1 MPQLWKLFGLQLNF
15 KLQKYTYWLTFTG
28 INLTSLYFKL
38 GDLDFV
44 EYKYDQQFAFNVLN
58 NCRNGKIFNYIDSSA
73 GVPAGPLLY
82 LYECVGGIFGITSY
96 KNLLIF
102 EILISHFLLLVLF
115 YFLNSKVNNYSNLL
129 IFSFLALNPY
139 LIVIGRNPGVTA
151 HYELFTVLFLYFFI
165 YRNDKKKNSFYLGVI
180 STLSFAAYIP
190 IFVTNICIL
199 GTSLAFK
206 KLNNV
211 KNVIYGCL
219 VGSTIALLLFVPY
232 FLNNNL
238 NTPSSRSG
246 SWGLSSFWRILL
258 DLQSGKS
265 IIVKVQHVDDYALL
279 NSYYPQFDAVAN
291 LNYFLIFLILLY
303 SIQNLIKK
311 FFSQN
316 ISDFDVLFFSS
327 LIVSGVVFTLF
338 DIPLY
343 AHYLLSLIVLVY
355 IYTFSII
362 NKKILTV
369 VLIVFFTVT
378 NIYLNSSF
386 FNFIEINN
394 GAHKSDYGK
403 VYNICGCC
411 TENIKECKGQ

>member
-1 MPQLWKLFGLQLNF
+1 LRKLFGLQLNF
-15 KLQKYTYWLTFTG
+15 KLEKYTYWLTFTG

-58 NCRNGKIFNYIDSSA
+58 NCRNGEIFNYIDSSA

-180 STLSFAAYIP
+180 STLAFAAYIP

-206 KLNNV
+206 KLDNI

-238 NTPSSRSG
+238 ITPSSRSG

-279 NSYYPQFDAVAN
+279 NSYYPQFDVVAN

-343 AHYLLSLIVLVY
+343 AHYLLSLIVLIY

-369 VLIVFFTVT
+369 VLIVFFTIT

-394 GAHKSDYGK
+394 GAHRSDYGK

>member
-1 MPQLWKLFGLQLNF
+1 MRKLFGLQLNF

-58 NCRNGKIFNYIDSSA
+58 NCRNGEIFNYIDSSA

-180 STLSFAAYIP
+180 STLAFAAYIP

-206 KLNNV
+206 KLDNI

-279 NSYYPQFDAVAN
+279 NSYYPQFDVVAN

-343 AHYLLSLIVLVY
+343 AHYLLSLIVLIY

-369 VLIVFFTVT
+369 VLIVFFTIT

-394 GAHKSDYGK
+394 GAHRSDYGK

>member
-394 GAHKSDYGK
+394 GAHRSDYGK

>member
-369 VLIVFFTVT
+369 VLIVFFTIT

>member
-1 MPQLWKLFGLQLNF
+1 MRKLFGLQLNF

-58 NCRNGKIFNYIDSSA
+58 NCRNGEIFNYIDSSA

-115 YFLNSKVNNYSNLL
+115 YFLNSQVNNYSNLL

-180 STLSFAAYIP
+180 STLAFAAYIP

-206 KLNNV
+206 KLDNV

-279 NSYYPQFDAVAN
+279 NSYYPQFDVVAN
-291 LNYFLIFLILLY
+291 LNYFLIFLLLLY

-311 FFSQN
+311 IFSQN
-316 ISDFDVLFFSS
+316 ISDFDILFFGS

-343 AHYLLSLIVLVY
+343 AHYLLSLIVLIY

-369 VLIVFFTVT
+369 VLIVFFTISNT
-378 NIYLNSSF
+378 YLNSSF

-394 GAHKSDYGK
+394 GAHRSDYGK

>member
-1 MPQLWKLFGLQLNF
+1 MRKLFGLQLNF
-15 KLQKYTYWLTFTG
+15 KPQKYTYWLTFTG

-58 NCRNGKIFNYIDSSA
+58 NCRNGEIFNYIDSSA

-180 STLSFAAYIP
+180 STLAFAAYIP

-206 KLNNV
+206 KLDNI

-238 NTPSSRSG
+238 ITPSSRSG

-279 NSYYPQFDAVAN
+279 NSYYPQFDVVAN

-343 AHYLLSLIVLVY
+343 AHYLLSLIVLIY

-369 VLIVFFTVT
+369 VLIVFFTIT

-394 GAHKSDYGK
+394 GAHRSDYGK

>member
-1 MPQLWKLFGLQLNF
+1 LRKLFGLQLNF
-15 KLQKYTYWLTFTG
+15 KPQKYTYWLTFTG

-58 NCRNGKIFNYIDSSA
+58 NCRNGEIFNYIDSSA

-180 STLSFAAYIP
+180 STLAFAAYIP

-206 KLNNV
+206 KLDNI

-238 NTPSSRSG
+238 ITPSSRSG

-279 NSYYPQFDAVAN
+279 NSYYPQFDVVAN

-343 AHYLLSLIVLVY
+343 AHYLLSLIVLIY

-369 VLIVFFTVT
+369 VLIVFFTIT

-394 GAHKSDYGK
+394 GAHRSDYGK

>member
-1 MPQLWKLFGLQLNF
+1 MRKLFGLQLNF
-15 KLQKYTYWLTFTG
+15 KLEKYTYWLTFTG

-58 NCRNGKIFNYIDSSA
+58 NCRNGEIFNYIDSSA

-180 STLSFAAYIP
+180 STLAFAAYIP

-206 KLNNV
+206 KLDNI

-238 NTPSSRSG
+238 ITPSSRSG

-279 NSYYPQFDAVAN
+279 NSYYPQFDVVAN

-343 AHYLLSLIVLVY
+343 AHYLLSLIVLIY

-369 VLIVFFTVT
+369 VLIVFFTIT

-394 GAHKSDYGK
+394 GAHRSDYGK

>member
-1 MPQLWKLFGLQLNF
+1 MWKLFGLQLNF

-199 GTSLAFK
+199 CTSLALK

-343 AHYLLSLIVLVY
+343 AHYLLSLIVLIY

-369 VLIVFFTVT
+369 VLIVFFTIT

-394 GAHKSDYGK
+394 GAHRSDYGK

>member
-1 MPQLWKLFGLQLNF
+1 MRKLFGLQLNF

-58 NCRNGKIFNYIDSSA
+58 NCRNGEIFNYIDSSA

-180 STLSFAAYIP
+180 STLAFAAYIP

-206 KLNNV
+206 KLDNI

-238 NTPSSRSG
+238 ITPSSRSG

-279 NSYYPQFDAVAN
+279 NSYYPQFDVVAN

-343 AHYLLSLIVLVY
+343 AHYLLSLIVLIY

-369 VLIVFFTVT
+369 VLIVFFTIT

-394 GAHKSDYGK
+394 GAHRSDYGK

-411 TENIKECKGQ
+411 TENIKECRGQ

>member
-1 MPQLWKLFGLQLNF
+1 MWKLFGLQLNF

>member
-1 MPQLWKLFGLQLNF
+1 MWKLFGLQLNF

-115 YFLNSKVNNYSNLL
+115 YFLNSKVNNYSKLL

-199 GTSLAFK
+199 GTSLALK

-246 SWGLSSFWRILL
+246 SCGLSSFWRILL

-279 NSYYPQFDAVAN
+279 NSYYPKFDVVAN
-291 LNYFLIFLILLY
+291 LNYFLIFIILLY

-343 AHYLLSLIVLVY
+343 AHYLLSLIVLIY

-369 VLIVFFTVT
+369 VLIVFFTIT

-394 GAHKSDYGK
+394 GAHRSDYGK

-411 TENIKECKGQ
+411 VEDVKECKGQ

>member
-1 MPQLWKLFGLQLNF
+1 LRKLFGLQLNF

-58 NCRNGKIFNYIDSSA
+58 NCRNGEIFNYIDSSA

-180 STLSFAAYIP
+180 STLAFAAYIP

-206 KLNNV
+206 KLDNI

-238 NTPSSRSG
+238 ITPSSRSG

-279 NSYYPQFDAVAN
+279 NSYYPQFDVVAN

-343 AHYLLSLIVLVY
+343 AHYLLSLIVLIY

-362 NKKILTV
+362 NKKIFTV
-369 VLIVFFTVT
+369 VLIVFFTIT

-394 GAHKSDYGK
+394 GAHRSDYGK

>member
-1 MPQLWKLFGLQLNF
+1 MRKLFGLQLNF
-15 KLQKYTYWLTFTG
+15 KLEKYTYWLTFTG

-58 NCRNGKIFNYIDSSA
+58 NCRNGEIFNYIDSSA

-139 LIVIGRNPGVTA
+139 LIVISRNPGVTA

-180 STLSFAAYIP
+180 STLAFAAYIP

-206 KLNNV
+206 KLDNI

-279 NSYYPQFDAVAN
+279 NSYYPQFDVVAN

-343 AHYLLSLIVLVY
+343 AHYFLSLIVLIY

-369 VLIVFFTVT
+369 VLIVFFTIT

-394 GAHKSDYGK
+394 GAHRSDYGK

>member
-1 MPQLWKLFGLQLNF
+1 MRKLFGLQLNF
-15 KLQKYTYWLTFTG
+15 KLEKYTYWLAFTG

-58 NCRNGKIFNYIDSSA
+58 NCRNGEIFNYIDSSA

-139 LIVIGRNPGVTA
+139 LVVIGRNPGVTA

-180 STLSFAAYIP
+180 STLAFAAYIP

-206 KLNNV
+206 KLDNI

-238 NTPSSRSG
+238 ITPSSRSG

-279 NSYYPQFDAVAN
+279 NSYYPQFDVVAN

-343 AHYLLSLIVLVY
+343 AHYLLSLIVLIY

-369 VLIVFFTVT
+369 VLIVFFTIT

-394 GAHKSDYGK
+394 GAHRSDYGK

>member
-1 MPQLWKLFGLQLNF
+1 MRKLFGLQLNF
-15 KLQKYTYWLTFTG
+15 KPQKYTYWLTFTG

-58 NCRNGKIFNYIDSSA
+58 NCRNGEIFNYIDSSA

-180 STLSFAAYIP
+180 STLAFAAYIP

-206 KLNNV
+206 KLDNI

-238 NTPSSRSG
+238 ITPSSRSG

-279 NSYYPQFDAVAN
+279 NSYYPQFDVVAN

-343 AHYLLSLIVLVY
+343 AHYLLSLIVLIY

-362 NKKILTV
+362 NKKIFTV
-369 VLIVFFTVT
+369 VLIVFFTIT

-394 GAHKSDYGK
+394 GAHRSDYGK

>member
-199 GTSLAFK
+199 GTSLALK

-343 AHYLLSLIVLVY
+343 AHYLLSLIVLIY

-369 VLIVFFTVT
+369 VLIVFFTIT

-394 GAHKSDYGK
+394 GAHRSDYGK

>member
-1 MPQLWKLFGLQLNF
+1 MWKLFGLQLNF

-343 AHYLLSLIVLVY
+343 AHYLLSLIVLIY

-369 VLIVFFTVT
+369 VLIVFFTIT

-394 GAHKSDYGK
+394 GAHRSDYGK

>member
-1 MPQLWKLFGLQLNF
+1 MWKLFGLQLNF

-180 STLSFAAYIP
+180 STLAFAAYIP

-206 KLNNV
+206 KLDNV

-279 NSYYPQFDAVAN
+279 NSYYPQFDVVAN

-316 ISDFDVLFFSS
+316 ISDFDILFFSS

-343 AHYLLSLIVLVY
+343 AHYLLSLIVLIY

-369 VLIVFFTVT
+369 VLIVFFTIT

-394 GAHKSDYGK
+394 GAHRSDYGK

>member
-1 MPQLWKLFGLQLNF
+1 LQLNF
-15 KLQKYTYWLTFTG
+15 KPQKYTYWLTFTG

-58 NCRNGKIFNYIDSSA
+58 NCRNGEIFNYIDSSA

-180 STLSFAAYIP
+180 STLAFAAYIP
-190 IFVTNICIL
+190 IFVTNICVL

-206 KLNNV
+206 KLDNI

-238 NTPSSRSG
+238 ITPSSRSG

-279 NSYYPQFDAVAN
+279 NSYYPQFDVVAN

-343 AHYLLSLIVLVY
+343 AHYLLSLIVLIY

-369 VLIVFFTVT
+369 VLIVFFTIT

-394 GAHKSDYGK
+394 GAHRSDYGK

>member
-1 MPQLWKLFGLQLNF
+1 MRKLFGLQLNF
-15 KLQKYTYWLTFTG
+15 KLEKYTYWLAFTG

-58 NCRNGKIFNYIDSSA
+58 NCRNGEIFNYIDSSA

-139 LIVIGRNPGVTA
+139 LVVIGRNPGVTA

-180 STLSFAAYIP
+180 STLAFAAYIP
-190 IFVTNICIL
+190 IFVTNICVL

-206 KLNNV
+206 KLDNV

-279 NSYYPQFDAVAN
+279 NSYYPQFDVVAN

-343 AHYLLSLIVLVY
+343 AHYLLSLIVLIY

-369 VLIVFFTVT
+369 VLIVFFTIT

-394 GAHKSDYGK
+394 GAHRSDYGK

>member
-1 MPQLWKLFGLQLNF
+1 MWKLFGLQLNF

-199 GTSLAFK
+199 GTSLALK

-343 AHYLLSLIVLVY
+343 AHYLLSLIVLIY

-369 VLIVFFTVT
+369 VLIVFFTIT

-394 GAHKSDYGK
+394 GAHRSDYGK

>member
-1 MPQLWKLFGLQLNF
+1 MRKLFGLQLNF

-58 NCRNGKIFNYIDSSA
+58 NCRNGEIFNYIDSSA

-180 STLSFAAYIP
+180 STLAFAAYIP

-206 KLNNV
+206 KLDNI

-219 VGSTIALLLFVPY
+219 VGSTIALLLFVPH

-238 NTPSSRSG
+238 ITPSSRSG

-279 NSYYPQFDAVAN
+279 NSYYPQFDVVAN

-343 AHYLLSLIVLVY
+343 AHYLLSLIVLIY

-369 VLIVFFTVT
+369 VLIVFFTIT

-394 GAHKSDYGK
+394 GAHRSDYGK

-411 TENIKECKGQ
+411 TENIKECRGQ

>member
-1 MPQLWKLFGLQLNF
+1 MRKLFGLQLNF

-58 NCRNGKIFNYIDSSA
+58 NCRNGEIFNYIDSSA

-180 STLSFAAYIP
+180 STLAFAAY
-190 IFVTNICIL
+190 C
-199 GTSLAFK
+199 
-206 KLNNV
+206 
-211 KNVIYGCL
+211 
-219 VGSTIALLLFVPY
+219 
-232 FLNNNL
+232 
-238 NTPSSRSG
+238 
-246 SWGLSSFWRILL
+246 
-258 DLQSGKS
+258 
-265 IIVKVQHVDDYALL
+265 
-279 NSYYPQFDAVAN
+279 
-291 LNYFLIFLILLY
+291 
-303 SIQNLIKK
+303 
-311 FFSQN
+311 
-316 ISDFDVLFFSS
+316 
-327 LIVSGVVFTLF
+327 
-338 DIPLY
+338 
-343 AHYLLSLIVLVY
+343 
-355 IYTFSII
+355 
-362 NKKILTV
+362 
-369 VLIVFFTVT
+369 
-378 NIYLNSSF
+378 
-386 FNFIEINN
+386 
-394 GAHKSDYGK
+394 
-403 VYNICGCC
+403 
-411 TENIKECKGQ
+411 

>member
-1 MPQLWKLFGLQLNF
+1 MRKLFGLQLNF

-58 NCRNGKIFNYIDSSA
+58 NCRNGEIFNYIDSSA

-180 STLSFAAYIP
+180 STLAFAAYIP

-206 KLNNV
+206 KLDNI

-238 NTPSSRSG
+238 ITPSSRSG

-279 NSYYPQFDAVAN
+279 NSYYPQFDVVAN

-343 AHYLLSLIVLVY
+343 AHYLLSLIVLIY

-362 NKKILTV
+362 NKKIFTV
-369 VLIVFFTVT
+369 VLIVFFTIT

-394 GAHKSDYGK
+394 GAHRSDYGK

>member
-1 MPQLWKLFGLQLNF
+1 MWKLFGLQLNF

-180 STLSFAAYIP
+180 STLAFAAYIP

-279 NSYYPQFDAVAN
+279 NSYYPQFDVVAN

-343 AHYLLSLIVLVY
+343 AHYLLSLIVLIY

-369 VLIVFFTVT
+369 VLIVFFTIT

-394 GAHKSDYGK
+394 GAHRSDYGK

>member
-1 MPQLWKLFGLQLNF
+1 MWKLFGLQLNF

-180 STLSFAAYIP
+180 STLAFAAYIP

-206 KLNNV
+206 KLDNV

-279 NSYYPQFDAVAN
+279 NSYYPQFDVVAN

-343 AHYLLSLIVLVY
+343 AHYLLSLIVLIY

-369 VLIVFFTVT
+369 VLIVFFTIT

-394 GAHKSDYGK
+394 GAHRSDYGK

>member
-1 MPQLWKLFGLQLNF
+1 MRKLFGLQLNF

-58 NCRNGKIFNYIDSSA
+58 NCRNGEIFNYIDSSA

-180 STLSFAAYIP
+180 STLAFAAYIP

-206 KLNNV
+206 KLDNI

-238 NTPSSRSG
+238 ITPSSRSG

-279 NSYYPQFDAVAN
+279 NSYYPQFDVVAN

-343 AHYLLSLIVLVY
+343 AHYLLSLIVLIY

-369 VLIVFFTVT
+369 VLIVFFTIT

-411 TENIKECKGQ
+411 TENIKECRGQ

>member
-1 MPQLWKLFGLQLNF
+1 LRKLFGLQLNF

-58 NCRNGKIFNYIDSSA
+58 NCRNGEIFNYIDSSA

-180 STLSFAAYIP
+180 STLAFAAYIP

-206 KLNNV
+206 KLDNI

-238 NTPSSRSG
+238 ITPSSRSG

-279 NSYYPQFDAVAN
+279 NSYYPQFDVVAN

-343 AHYLLSLIVLVY
+343 AHYLLSLIVLIY

-369 VLIVFFTVT
+369 VLIVFFTIT

-394 GAHKSDYGK
+394 GAHRSDYGK

>member
-1 MPQLWKLFGLQLNF
+1 MRKLFGLQLNF
-15 KLQKYTYWLTFTG
+15 KLEKYTYWLTFTG

-58 NCRNGKIFNYIDSSA
+58 NCRNGEIFNYIDSSA

-139 LIVIGRNPGVTA
+139 LVVIGRNPGVTA

-180 STLSFAAYIP
+180 STLAFAAYIP
-190 IFVTNICIL
+190 IFVTNICVL

-206 KLNNV
+206 KLDNV

-279 NSYYPQFDAVAN
+279 NSYYPQFDVVAN

-343 AHYLLSLIVLVY
+343 AHYLLSLIVLIY

-369 VLIVFFTVT
+369 VLIVFFTIT

-394 GAHKSDYGK
+394 GAHRSDYGK

>member
-1 MPQLWKLFGLQLNF
+1 LRKLFGLQLNF
-15 KLQKYTYWLTFTG
+15 KPQKYTYWLTFTG

-58 NCRNGKIFNYIDSSA
+58 NCRNGEIFNYIDSSA

-180 STLSFAAYIP
+180 STLAFAAYIP

-206 KLNNV
+206 KLDNI

-238 NTPSSRSG
+238 ITPSSRSG

-279 NSYYPQFDAVAN
+279 NSYYPQFDVVAN

-343 AHYLLSLIVLVY
+343 AHYLLSLIVLIY

-362 NKKILTV
+362 NKKIFTV
-369 VLIVFFTVT
+369 VLIVFFTIT

-394 GAHKSDYGK
+394 GAHRSDYGK

>member
-1 MPQLWKLFGLQLNF
+1 MQLNF

-199 GTSLAFK
+199 GTSLALK

-343 AHYLLSLIVLVY
+343 AHYLLSLIVLIY

-369 VLIVFFTVT
+369 VLIVFFTIT

-394 GAHKSDYGK
+394 GAHRSDYGK

>member
-1 MPQLWKLFGLQLNF
+1 MRKLFGLQLNF
-15 KLQKYTYWLTFTG
+15 KLEKYTYWLTFTG

-58 NCRNGKIFNYIDSSA
+58 NCRNREIFNYIDSSA

-139 LIVIGRNPGVTA
+139 LVVIGRNPGVTA

-180 STLSFAAYIP
+180 STLAFAAYIP
-190 IFVTNICIL
+190 IFVTNICVL

-206 KLNNV
+206 KLDNV

-279 NSYYPQFDAVAN
+279 NSYYPQFDVVAN

-343 AHYLLSLIVLVY
+343 AHYLLSLIVLIY

-369 VLIVFFTVT
+369 VLIVFFTIT

-394 GAHKSDYGK
+394 GAHRSDYGK

>member
-1 MPQLWKLFGLQLNF
+1 LRKLFGLQLNF
-15 KLQKYTYWLTFTG
+15 KLEKNTYWLTFTG

-58 NCRNGKIFNYIDSSA
+58 NCRNGEIFNYIDSSA

-139 LIVIGRNPGVTA
+139 LVVIGRNPGVTA

-180 STLSFAAYIP
+180 STLAFAAYIP
-190 IFVTNICIL
+190 IFVTNICVL

-206 KLNNV
+206 KLDNV

-279 NSYYPQFDAVAN
+279 NSYYPQFDDVAN
-291 LNYFLIFLILLY
+291 LNYFLIFLILIY

-343 AHYLLSLIVLVY
+343 AHYLLSLIVLIY

-369 VLIVFFTVT
+369 VLIVFFTIT

-394 GAHKSDYGK
+394 GAHRSDYGK

>member
-1 MPQLWKLFGLQLNF
+1 MWKLFGLQLNF

-343 AHYLLSLIVLVY
+343 AHYLLSLIVLIY

-369 VLIVFFTVT
+369 VLIVFFTIT

>member
-1 MPQLWKLFGLQLNF
+1 MWKLFGLQLNF

-343 AHYLLSLIVLVY
+343 AHYLLSLIVLIY

>member
-1 MPQLWKLFGLQLNF
+1 MRKLFGLQLNF

-58 NCRNGKIFNYIDSSA
+58 NCRNGEIFNYIDSSA

-180 STLSFAAYIP
+180 STLAFAAYIP

-206 KLNNV
+206 KLDNI

-238 NTPSSRSG
+238 ITPSSRSG

-279 NSYYPQFDAVAN
+279 NSYYPQFDVVAN

-343 AHYLLSLIVLVY
+343 AHYLLSLIVLIY

-369 VLIVFFTVT
+369 VLIVFFTIT

-394 GAHKSDYGK
+394 GAHRSDYGK

>member
-1 MPQLWKLFGLQLNF
+1 MRKLFGLQLNF
-15 KLQKYTYWLTFTG
+15 KPQKYTYWLTFTG

-58 NCRNGKIFNYIDSSA
+58 NCRNGEIFNYIDSSA

-180 STLSFAAYIP
+180 STLAFAAYIP
-190 IFVTNICIL
+190 IFVTNICVL

-206 KLNNV
+206 KLDNI

-238 NTPSSRSG
+238 ITPSSRSG

-279 NSYYPQFDAVAN
+279 NSYYPQFDVVAN

-343 AHYLLSLIVLVY
+343 AHYLLSLIVLIY

-369 VLIVFFTVT
+369 VLIVFFTIT

-394 GAHKSDYGK
+394 GAHRSDYGK

>member
-1 MPQLWKLFGLQLNF
+1 MRKLFGLQLNF
-15 KLQKYTYWLTFTG
+15 KLEKYTYWLTFTG

-58 NCRNGKIFNYIDSSA
+58 NCRNGEIFNYIDSSA

-139 LIVIGRNPGVTA
+139 LVVIGRNPGVTA

-180 STLSFAAYIP
+180 STLAFAAYIP
-190 IFVTNICIL
+190 IFVTNICVL

-206 KLNNV
+206 KLDNV

-279 NSYYPQFDAVAN
+279 NSYYPQFDVVAN

-343 AHYLLSLIVLVY
+343 AHYLLSLIVLIY
-355 IYTFSII
+355 IYTFRII
-362 NKKILTV
+362 NKKIFTV
-369 VLIVFFTVT
+369 VLIVFFTIT

-394 GAHKSDYGK
+394 GAHRSDYGK